1 MLEFFK
7 NLDQDLFLAINGFN
21 NPVVDAAMFYI
32 TDTEFWFPFYGVIIL
47 FLGWKLKWKA
57 LPIIVFVVIAVGIS
71 DYITSQLMKPF
82 FQRLRPCHNPEIMNM
97 VHLVDGCGKL
107 YGFASGHASNSFA
120 LATFLVFSLR
130 TTFKP
135 MIWMLGWAGLVTYS
149 RIYVGE
155 HYPGDVIV
163 GALIGSILAF
173 VLFYVFKKVSPY
185 LPESL
190 NLSARP

>member
-1 MLEFFK
+1 
-7 NLDQDLFLAINGFN
+7 
-21 NPVVDAAMFYI
+21 
-32 TDTEFWFPFYGVIIL
+32 
-47 FLGWKLKWKA
+47 
-57 LPIIVFVVIAVGIS
+57 
-71 DYITSQLMKPF
+71 
-82 FQRLRPCHNPEIMNM
+82 M

-135 MIWMLGWAGLVTYS
+135 MIWMLVWAGLVTYS

-173 VLFYVFKKVSPY
+173 VLFYAFKKVSPY

-190 NLSARP
+190 NLSSRP